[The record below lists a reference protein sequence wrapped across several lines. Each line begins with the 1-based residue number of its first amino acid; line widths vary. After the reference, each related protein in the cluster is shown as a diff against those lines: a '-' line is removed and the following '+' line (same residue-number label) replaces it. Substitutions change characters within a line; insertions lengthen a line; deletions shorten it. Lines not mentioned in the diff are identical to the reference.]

1 MLPFPLTDVCVCAS
15 SVHVLP
21 APFLTLSPMVR
32 GSVRLR
38 LVKQAAHAQ
47 WHFLNVA
54 QLEVYSLARLS
65 GTHTLLAQEG
75 GARDNDGDVHA

>member
-1 MLPFPLTDVCVCAS
+1 METLADVCVCAC
-15 SVHVLP
+15 SVSESVSVLYKGNVLP

-54 QLEVYSLARLS
+54 QLEVYSLPS
-65 GTHTLLAQEG
+65 EWHTHT
-75 GARDNDGDVHA
+75 RS